1 MRGNTLATDR
11 TASPSRFQLWYQ
23 KNRKKLSKRR
33 RERYKADPGY
43 REQVLE
49 HTRVYRT
56 KARKKAKP
64 RPGFSVTEAAVRIGR
79 TAQTIR
85 EWEKRKLIPKTRDD
99 RGYRRYTSQQ
109 VGLLRVLGK
118 TLDDHRYHRVTS
130 DKVAAVRAS
139 VKANWNAGKVR

>member
-1 MRGNTLATDR
+1 MRGTTVSNTR
-11 TASPSRFQLWYQ
+11 TENPSRFQVWYQ

-33 RERYKADPGY
+33 RERYNSDPGY

-56 KARKKAKP
+56 KVRKKAKP
-64 RPGFSVTEAAVRIGR
+64 RPGLSVTEAAVRIGR

-85 EWEKRKLIPKTRDD
+85 EWEKRKLIPKTRDE
-99 RGYRRYTSQQ
+99 RGYRRYSIQQ

-118 TLDDHRYHRVTS
+118 ALDDHRYHRVTS
-130 DKVAAVRAS
+130 GKVAAVRAS
-139 VKANWNAGKVR
+139 IKANWNAGKIR